1 MIIEDPIKLFT
12 ELDILDDYEML
23 LGNLNHYNLT
33 LTDFSL
39 HKDLTQEYSLY
50 SKIDAHFVENIE
62 YDLYVLEWK
71 FKEKTG
77 KKLKLKYKASNDCQ
91 IHPYWIA
98 VDE

>member
-1 MIIEDPIKLFT
+1 MIIEDPIALFT
-12 ELDILDDYEML
+12 ELDIIDSYDML
-23 LGNLNHYNLT
+23 LGNLSQYNLN
-33 LTDFSL
+33 LADFSL
-39 HKDLTQEYSLY
+39 HEDLNEEYSLY
-50 SKIDAHFVENIE
+50 SEMDDHWVESIL

-77 KKLKLKYKASNDCQ
+77 KELKLKYKANNDCK

>member
-1 MIIEDPIKLFT
+1 MIIEDPIALFT
-12 ELDILDDYEML
+12 ELDIVDSYDML
-23 LGNLNHYNLT
+23 LGNLSQHNLT

-39 HKDLTQEYSLY
+39 HKDLNEEYSLY
-50 SKIDAHFVENIE
+50 SKMDDHWVESIE

-77 KKLKLKYKASNDCQ
+77 KELELKHKTDNNCQ
-91 IHPYWIA
+91 VPHYWIA

>member
-12 ELDILDDYEML
+12 ELDILDNYEML
-23 LGNLNHYNLT
+23 LGNLSDYNLT

-50 SKIDAHFVENIE
+50 SKIDAHLVESIE

-77 KKLKLKYKASNDCQ
+77 KELKLKYKASNDCQ
-91 IHPYWIA
+91 IYPYWMA